1 MGHDPLWELHNDRK
15 RRNFTGLRGQTM
27 LNRFLS
33 HTVGAILVVFHL
45 ALAGPGCTKRS
56 SSTALA
62 PQEGKMR
69 DIRARN
75 RSISRAQMRG
85 ERAYMTS
92 TEDLFGKMYLR
103 AEQKLLTYPGV
114 VSVQRAWP
122 SFAGFVVYTSRPGEV
137 PEVLYGYRVRALPRR
152 VLE

>member
-1 MGHDPLWELHNDRK
+1 
-15 RRNFTGLRGQTM
+15 M
-27 LNRFLS
+27 LNRFIS
-33 HTVGAILVVFHL
+33 HTGGMVLVVCHL
-45 ALAGPGCTKRS
+45 MLAGPGCAKRS
-56 SSTALA
+56 PSSAQA
-62 PQEGKMR
+62 PREGEMR
-69 DIRARN
+69 DARS
-75 RSISRAQMRG
+75 RTRGIPRAQMRG

-137 PEVLYGYRVRALPRR
+137 PEVLYGYRVRALPKR